1 MSDKASNIAK
11 NPKYDGFQRG
21 LPSMVYIFFD
31 KKKTCG
37 SDTKNGSIS
46 NKELAA
52 DLQKPIIRTFEN
64 RKVHSLFTDNTWGTN
79 PTDM

>member
-21 LPSMVYIFFD
+21 LPSMVYIL
-31 KKKTCG
+31 KKTCG
-37 SDTKNGSIS
+37 SDTKNGNIS

>member
-1 MSDKASNIAK
+1 MMDFNADFLQWSI
-11 NPKYDGFQRG
+11 YF
-21 LPSMVYIFFD
+21 LI

-37 SDTKNGSIS
+37 SDTKNGNIS